1 MRYRYQ
7 LIIDPEFESLVPPLS
22 QEEYSQLEA
31 NILRDGCRD
40 PITIWDNVILD
51 GHNRY
56 KICRQHDIL
65 FNVNPILIENRD
77 EAISWI
83 CSNQMGRRNLT
94 DERRRYLIGKRH
106 EAEKR
111 LGAMNPEGHNQ
122 YSEVRPEMWVEPPAE
137 SSSRKTSRKLGRE
150 YHLSPSTVEKYSK
163 YSKAID
169 RISAVDREFSD
180 QILSG
185 DMRVSCENT
194 LGIAQL
200 SDKQIQTVTV
210 ATRERNIHYLDRDI
224 IVQTIRHLPAEPS
237 APDPTPRKVSVK
249 DMPEDDPDAGIS
261 SLALTIPF
269 WRSTIERVRQ
279 SFDFQ
284 GASPQ
289 AKTRLAQELNR
300 LKHTIDE
307 IVGRIEHG

>member
-22 QEEYSQLEA
+22 KEEYAQLEA

-40 PITIWDNVILD
+40 PITIWDNIILD

-83 CSNQMGRRNLT
+83 CSNQMGRRNIT
-94 DERRRYLIGKRH
+94 EERRRYLIGKRH

-111 LGAMNPEGHNQ
+111 LGAMNPQGHNQ
-122 YSEVRPEMWVEPPAE
+122 YTEVRPRIWVEPTTE
-137 SSSRKTSRKLGRE
+137 VSSRRTSRRLGQE

-169 RISAVDREFSD
+169 RIGSVDREFSD

-185 DMRVSCENT
+185 DVRVSCENT
-194 LGIAQL
+194 LNIAQL
-200 SDKQIQTVTV
+200 SDRQIQTVTG
-210 ATRERNIHYLDRDI
+210 ATRERNIHYLDRTI
-224 IVQTIRHLPAEPS
+224 IIGTIRHLPEDPS
-237 APDPTPRKVSVK
+237 MPDSVPRAVSVK

-261 SLALTIPF
+261 SLALTIPS
-269 WRSTIERVRQ
+269 WCSTIERVHNT
-279 SFDFQ
+279 FNFQ

-289 AKTRLAQELNR
+289 AKTRLSMELNR

-307 IVGRIEHG
+307 MVARIEHG

>member
-94 DERRRYLIGKRH
+94 DERRRYLIGILISIGIVCLSTDLTAQALLTVGNNFLELIACQLLH
-106 EAEKR
+106 
-111 LGAMNPEGHNQ
+111 LLLDGTQ
-122 YSEVRPEMWVEPPAE
+122 VSSE
-137 SSSRKTSRKLGRE
+137 
-150 YHLSPSTVEKYSK
+150 
-163 YSKAID
+163 
-169 RISAVDREFSD
+169 
-180 QILSG
+180 
-185 DMRVSCENT
+185 
-194 LGIAQL
+194 
-200 SDKQIQTVTV
+200 
-210 ATRERNIHYLDRDI
+210 
-224 IVQTIRHLPAEPS
+224 
-237 APDPTPRKVSVK
+237 
-249 DMPEDDPDAGIS
+249 
-261 SLALTIPF
+261 
-269 WRSTIERVRQ
+269 
-279 SFDFQ
+279 
-284 GASPQ
+284 
-289 AKTRLAQELNR
+289 
-300 LKHTIDE
+300 
-307 IVGRIEHG
+307 

>member
-1 MRYRYQ
+1 M
-7 LIIDPEFESLVPPLS
+7 
-22 QEEYSQLEA
+22 
-31 NILRDGCRD
+31 
-40 PITIWDNVILD
+40 
-51 GHNRY
+51 
-56 KICRQHDIL
+56 
-65 FNVNPILIENRD
+65 
-77 EAISWI
+77 
-83 CSNQMGRRNLT
+83 
-94 DERRRYLIGKRH
+94 
-106 EAEKR
+106 
-111 LGAMNPEGHNQ
+111 
-122 YSEVRPEMWVEPPAE
+122 
-137 SSSRKTSRKLGRE
+137 
-150 YHLSPSTVEKYSK
+150 
-163 YSKAID
+163 
-169 RISAVDREFSD
+169 DREFSD

>member
-94 DERRRYLIGKRH
+94 DERRRYTEPLFWFFMARSS
-106 EAEKR
+106 
-111 LGAMNPEGHNQ
+111 AMTI
-122 YSEVRPEMWVEPPAE
+122 A
-137 SSSRKTSRKLGRE
+137 TA
-150 YHLSPSTVEKYSK
+150 PSTFSVLFSL
-163 YSKAID
+163 SILMFPAGSVRTKA
-169 RISAVDREFSD
+169 
-180 QILSG
+180 LS
-185 DMRVSCENT
+185 MF
-194 LGIAQL
+194 
-200 SDKQIQTVTV
+200 
-210 ATRERNIHYLDRDI
+210 
-224 IVQTIRHLPAEPS
+224 P
-237 APDPTPRKVSVK
+237 
-249 DMPEDDPDAGIS
+249 
-261 SLALTIPF
+261 
-269 WRSTIERVRQ
+269 RST
-279 SFDFQ
+279 
-284 GASPQ
+284 G
-289 AKTRLAQELNR
+289 
-300 LKHTIDE
+300 
-307 IVGRIEHG
+307 